1 MKDTM
6 PEISFER
13 SMNHNYMILSKCS
26 YFGNDDGGNG
36 VFFRS
41 LHQRMDVVLRDV
53 LSGEDHRGVL
63 PLLAQKP
70 ERIAHRFE
78 HRLGA
83 QVGTTDADADDQIGL
98 GAELG
103 CGGFDGR
110 EIGAEIDDGRCTHP
124 RKSLPAPLPEW
135 SSALAACALAF
146 MSAVTS
152 MPDLRMSRVKVFI
165 SCQINLGISSFM
177 LRRGDAPW

>member
-1 MKDTM
+1 
-6 PEISFER
+6 
-13 SMNHNYMILSKCS
+13 
-26 YFGNDDGGNG
+26 
-36 VFFRS
+36 
-41 LHQRMDVVLRDV
+41 MDVVLRDV

-110 EIGAEIDDGRCTHP
+110 EIGAGDRRREVHPPQKVVARTLARVEQCVGGLCLGLHVGR
-124 RKSLPAPLPEW
+124 
-135 SSALAACALAF
+135 
-146 MSAVTS
+146 
-152 MPDLRMSRVKVFI
+152 
-165 SCQINLGISSFM
+165 NL
-177 LRRGDAPW
+177 DAGFADVESQSIHIVSD